1 MGMRGKNYCI
11 VCKFE
16 MKLSTSRFV
25 GLIAVERTNLVVNGG
40 DEVVSVSAGTPNT
53 LYGLFC
59 NDFSS

>member
-1 MGMRGKNYCI
+1 
-11 VCKFE
+11 

-40 DEVVSVSAGTPNT
+40 DEVVSVSAGTQNT